1 MGAFLDKPKTEKTT
15 QCGEGYGI
23 KFGVSAMQGWRMEM
37 EDAHVCTT
45 EFKLKNWSF
54 FGVFDGHAG
63 SKVSLYCA
71 DNLLACILQCLEK
84 NYGVK
89 DDYSVTEIEHAMHD
103 GFIQMDS
110 QLLEHPTWKNGDDHS
125 GTTAIVVM
133 ISPTHIIWA
142 NCGDSR
148 GLFCRSNEL
157 NFATSDHKPVNVTE
171 KTRIEKAGGTVMMQR
186 VNGTLA
192 VSRAL
197 GDFAY
202 KRDGN
207 LQPIEQL
214 VSPEPDLTSIDRE
227 SDNDEFLVLACDG
240 IYDVMSNNDVLT
252 HVRHKLELTDD
263 LEQICSDLIDTCLHK
278 VSKYR
283 VVHKYMCLF
292 QVHVLISHT
301 CYRLTSTCTYFTYLL
316 VINMYTCLFYV
327 LVTDQQVH
335 VLISSTCAYFKYV
348 LLINKYMYLFHV
360 LVTD

>member
-283 VVHKYMCLF
+283 LVHKYMCLF

-316 VINMYTCLFYV
+316 VINMYMCLFYV

-335 VLISSTCAYFKYV
+335 VLISRTCW
-348 LLINKYMYLFHV
+348 
-360 LVTD
+360 